1 MNFGVAGIITPL
13 VGALSEGAGITATT
27 MAIVMAGCGVVAVL
41 SLWFVVRPRT
51 VERLAP

>member
-1 MNFGVAGIITPL
+1 MAVPG
-13 VGALSEGAGITATT
+13 SGITATT
-27 MAIVMAGCGVVAVL
+27 LAIVMAGCGVVAVL